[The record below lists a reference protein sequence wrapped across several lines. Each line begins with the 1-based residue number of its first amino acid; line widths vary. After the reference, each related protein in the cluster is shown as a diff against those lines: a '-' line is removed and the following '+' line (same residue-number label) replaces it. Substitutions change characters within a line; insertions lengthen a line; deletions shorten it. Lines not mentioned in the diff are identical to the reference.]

1 MYQALYR
8 KYRPNTF
15 DTVIGQ
21 PQVTEVLK
29 NQVATGKFSHAY
41 LFVGTRGTGKTTCA
55 RILAKAIN
63 CENPINGNPCCKC
76 PSCLGIDDGS
86 ILDIV
91 EMDAAS
97 NSKVED
103 VRALRDEVIYTPAR
117 LKKRVYIIDE
127 VHMLSNSAF
136 NALLK
141 ILEEPPEHLVFIL
154 ATTELRK
161 VPATIISRCQRHSF
175 KRIDTV
181 TISGHL
187 QNIAAK
193 EGIAL
198 TEEASLLLANYAD
211 GGFRDALS
219 LLDQC
224 SSGGNI
230 DARKVYDTL
239 GLAGKENICSLLGCI
254 LKHDTAAALQKFYTL
269 WLDGKSPA
277 GILNDLAA
285 LLRDIMVLKIAPKG
299 GLNAI
304 LGGYSPKELLAFSG
318 ELTNEEIIAAVNTVY
333 KSLGTM
339 KDVKNPKTAAELCI
353 VSLSKSLAA
362 DTTDDLRARISR
374 LEEKLDGVECV
385 HAGFS
390 DKENTAAESA
400 AAAEEVSAPEAEAA
414 YESSD
419 SADDLPLDDGTED
432 IPAVEPENEKEPG
445 PEETTVAAEKAAP
458 AEENAGKPVSPA
470 EPSGWDGL
478 FKDIESV
485 LPPYAAPLWNAGSVK
500 GELTGNTL
508 KITVSDKLTESLLLR
523 KDVCGI
529 IEKTVSEREG
539 QPMLVNIILNE
550 KPVAPEKKRDINE
563 LRAFGAK
570 FV

>member
-187 QNIAAK
+187 QNVAAK

-385 HAGFS
+385 HAGFP
-390 DKENTAAESA
+390 DKENTAAEAA

-470 EPSGWDGL
+470 EPSGWDSL
-478 FKDIESV
+478 FKEIESV